1 MVASQHFCSDSV
13 AVADVQMIRETQ
25 VERRLAAILV
35 ADIVGYTRQMRS
47 DEVGTLRRLSRS
59 REKFILPLI
68 AEHRGR
74 VVKFMGD
81 GLLVEFASAVD
92 SLSCAIAWQKGMLE
106 TDSDTDPQPAFQY
119 RIGINLGDV
128 LVAQE
133 DIYGDSVNVAAR
145 LEQIAESG
153 GIILSDDAYR
163 QVAGK
168 VEAAFVDMG
177 LFRSR
182 TLMNRCAFFGFRE
195 EARKG

>member
-1 MVASQHFCSDSV
+1 
-13 AVADVQMIRETQ
+13 MIRETQ